1 MKSCVYPGSFDPPT
15 NGHIDIIER
24 ACGIFP
30 KVYVAVLD
38 NALKKYTFEKKRRI
52 DMLQTATAK
61 WDCVEVVG
69 WDGLLVNLL
78 RELDTRIVL
87 RGLRTSADLE
97 LEQQLAIVNG
107 NLLPGVE
114 TFVLLSRPHMQYV
127 SSSIVRELIQYGAD
141 ISEYVPGEILE
152 LVRGGIAHEGP

>member
-1 MKSCVYPGSFDPPT
+1 MKSCVYPGSFDPLT
-15 NGHIDIIER
+15 NGHMDIIER

-30 KVYVAVLD
+30 RVYVAVLD
-38 NALKKYTFEKKRRI
+38 NTLKKYAFEKRLRI
-52 DMLQTATAK
+52 EMLQKATAK
-61 WDCVEVVG
+61 WDCVEVVS

-107 NLLPGVE
+107 NLLPGME

-127 SSSIVRELIQYGAD
+127 SSSIVRELVQYGAD
-141 ISEYVPGEILE
+141 ISEYVPEEILE